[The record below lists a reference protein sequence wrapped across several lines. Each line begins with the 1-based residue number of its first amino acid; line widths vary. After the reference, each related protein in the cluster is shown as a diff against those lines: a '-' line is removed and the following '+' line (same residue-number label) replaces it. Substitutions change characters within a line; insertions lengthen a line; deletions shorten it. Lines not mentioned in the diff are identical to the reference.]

1 MKKIA
6 LVLTFIIIV
15 SFTFSCAR
23 HDTESE
29 SGERT
34 FIEYDSDGTGAV
46 IPYYEEDLNKD
57 YKLNTVIDF
66 SFMKGEY
73 SVSDAKRLSLPMA
86 NYEIKNKKEAFE
98 KFVSDSGE
106 KKFTAIY
113 NDPDNPRASES
124 SEIITFYLSVNG
136 KENQIKITRADDGV
150 YVSASRGI
158 QFDPRFH
165 NGRISFFTEDFSVY
179 DGLKSICEF

>member
-1 MKKIA
+1 MKVIQVIALRKGLIMKKIV
-6 LVLTFIIIV
+6 LVLAFIIIV

-23 HDTESE
+23 HDTESA

-73 SVSDAKRLSLPMA
+73 SVNDAKRLSLPMA
-86 NYEIKNKKEAFE
+86 TYEIKNKKE
-98 KFVSDSGE
+98 
-106 KKFTAIY
+106 
-113 NDPDNPRASES
+113 
-124 SEIITFYLSVNG
+124 
-136 KENQIKITRADDGV
+136 
-150 YVSASRGI
+150 
-158 QFDPRFH
+158 
-165 NGRISFFTEDFSVY
+165 
-179 DGLKSICEF
+179 